1 MWWKTKNH
9 LDVRGNRL
17 TIADIDAGQLAKKY
31 STPLYVYDANRILE
45 NFQRMKNT
53 FEKFDSNVRIHYAM
67 KANPHFQILKLLLN
81 EGAWIDAVSPNEAK
95 LALAVGY
102 PKKQVLFTGTS
113 VSNSDLQELMRIGVR
128 INIDSFSQMKRMAK
142 MGFQGDASIRWNPG
156 IGAGLHSHTI
166 TAGKY
171 IKFGIPE
178 EKILSA
184 FEEAKK
190 LGFNIVGL
198 HQHIGSGWLGGDVD
212 KFLETA
218 NKTIETAKKAQEIL
232 GKNLEFVDFGGGPG
246 IKYKEEQLSFPL
258 ELYARGIA
266 KRMQNSGLKAETAI
280 EPGRYLVG
288 DAGVL
293 LLEAN
298 TVEEKNISIIGV
310 DAGFNALI
318 RPAFYGAY
326 HEILNA
332 SNVSAMKLHG
342 YMVAGNLCESSD
354 VFNKSKEELRE
365 LPTTQEGDIIAILN
379 AGAYG
384 MSMASNYNLRA
395 RPAEAMIFKGKDYLI
410 TERETTD
417 DVVKKQRKDNLF

>member
-1 MWWKTKNH
+1 M
-9 LDVRGNRL
+9 
-17 TIADIDAGQLAKKY
+17 
-31 STPLYVYDANRILE
+31 
-45 NFQRMKNT
+45 
-53 FEKFDSNVRIHYAM
+53 
-67 KANPHFQILKLLLN
+67 
-81 EGAWIDAVSPNEAK
+81 
-95 LALAVGY
+95 
-102 PKKQVLFTGTS
+102 
-113 VSNSDLQELMRIGVR
+113 
-128 INIDSFSQMKRMAK
+128 
-142 MGFQGDASIRWNPG
+142 
-156 IGAGLHSHTI
+156 
-166 TAGKY
+166 
-171 IKFGIPE
+171 
-178 EKILSA
+178 
-184 FEEAKK
+184 
-190 LGFNIVGL
+190 
-198 HQHIGSGWLGGDVD
+198 
-212 KFLETA
+212 
-218 NKTIETAKKAQEIL
+218 
-232 GKNLEFVDFGGGPG
+232 
-246 IKYKEEQLSFPL
+246 SFPL